1 MPASSMSTLAH
12 DLEDAVIDAWPAAE
26 YEDLDGWGLRA
37 SGGPT
42 KRGNSVA
49 TLGAGKALTLP
60 ERIERAEAFYRAR
73 GLAPV
78 FQVGPSATP
87 AGLDAELA
95 ARGYRV
101 IGEAVAAVADPS
113 EVLAR
118 IPRTHETSL
127 AGSPSDAWL
136 AHAGHQSRFKDAFS
150 VFTATLAR
158 LGTRCRFVS
167 ARAARGELVG
177 SCLGIASEDRLGVYA
192 MLTTPEQRRK
202 GVGKSMLRALGE
214 CAVSERMRELYL
226 LVEADNDHARAL
238 YAKAGFSEVFR
249 YHYRVLEELGL
260 GQTR

>member
-1 MPASSMSTLAH
+1 MTTLVH

-49 TLGAGKALTLP
+49 TLGAGKTLSLP

-73 GLAPV
+73 GLQPT

-101 IGEAVAAVADPS
+101 EGESLAAVADPS

-118 IPRTHETSL
+118 IARLHETSL

-136 AHAGHQSRFKDAFS
+136 QHAGHQSRFRDAFE
-150 VFTATLAR
+150 VFSETLAR

-167 ARAARGELVG
+167 ARDARGGLVG
-177 SCLGIASEDRLGVYA
+177 TCLGIASEDRLGVYS
-192 MLTTPEQRRK
+192 MLVSPEQRRK
-202 GVGKSMLRALGE
+202 GVGRSLLRALAE
-214 CAVSERMRELYL
+214 CALSERMRELYL
-226 LVEADNDHARAL
+226 LVEVDNQTARSL
-238 YAKAGFSEVFR
+238 YTKAGFTEVFR
-249 YHYRVLEELGL
+249 YHYRRLD
-260 GQTR
+260 